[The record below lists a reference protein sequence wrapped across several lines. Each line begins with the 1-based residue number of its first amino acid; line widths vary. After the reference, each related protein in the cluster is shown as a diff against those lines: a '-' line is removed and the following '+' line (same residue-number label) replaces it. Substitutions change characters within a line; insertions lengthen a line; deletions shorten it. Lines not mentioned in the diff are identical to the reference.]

1 MDMAPGTQAP
11 SSDASMFFLPLV
23 RLSDVPLH
31 APVEPTG
38 ERFASGGDPYVCGGP
53 VDSEQCLDYNSLCSC
68 LENVI
73 TLLAGGCEC
82 SCYHLGHDVP
92 FVHGCCGEIQGAG
105 CALDSDCQ
113 GKCGTR
119 CDDFPDCRLSGSFE
133 EGVRS

>member
-1 MDMAPGTQAP
+1 ML
-11 SSDASMFFLPLV
+11 FLPLV
-23 RLSDVPLH
+23 RSSDVPLR

-68 LENVI
+68 LENTI

-82 SCYHLGHDVP
+82 FYDHLGHDVP

-105 CALDSDCQ
+105 CASDSDCQ

-119 CDDFPDCRLSGSFE
+119 CDDLPDCKLGGSFE
-133 EGVRS
+133 EGVR

>member
-1 MDMAPGTQAP
+1 M
-11 SSDASMFFLPLV
+11 
-23 RLSDVPLH
+23 
-31 APVEPTG
+31 
-38 ERFASGGDPYVCGGP
+38 
-53 VDSEQCLDYNSLCSC
+53 
-68 LENVI
+68 

-82 SCYHLGHDVP
+82 FYDHLGHDVP

-105 CALDSDCQ
+105 CALDSNCQ